1 MPGVVAASG
10 SDGFSLPVLVAA
22 AGAAAAWLA
31 AVGTT
36 WVARRPARADAAPP
50 TMDLG
55 PEPPAVAALLCG
67 DYEVRGETAPATL
80 LDLAARGIITLDEI
94 EPGQTICH
102 VPAAPPDGLTSY
114 ERHVL
119 VALCGKAID
128 GVVPATA
135 LTTGTDDASARWHRE
150 LDELVVTDTKRRGL
164 TVDRWPRAVVRG
176 IGLGVLVV
184 VALLL
189 LSARLG
195 GDAEDH
201 PVVAGAAAAVAIGG
215 AFALGGLAGRLRR
228 SLAQHPTEAGTAA
241 ERAWLG
247 VRAHLAENPRL
258 PELPPAAVRL
268 YGRHLAYAA
277 GFGLADHAVD
287 ALPFGAEDDH
297 LAWSPY
303 GRRWRRVRVRYPRVR
318 PPAWG
323 RHPALATFV
332 ALVAAAVS
340 VFLLTRVGSLSG
352 GVAGIATAVVA
363 LPLVWSVWVLV
374 TAVPDLFARRTVTGV
389 VLRCRT
395 RARLLSSRSDPQ
407 YWYYVAIDDGTR
419 DHLAAYRV
427 SEELYH
433 RVRQGQTVT
442 VDVTPRLGH
451 VRAIR

>member
-1 MPGVVAASG
+1 
-10 SDGFSLPVLVAA
+10 
-22 AGAAAAWLA
+22 
-31 AVGTT
+31 
-36 WVARRPARADAAPP
+36 
-50 TMDLG
+50 MDLG
-55 PEPPAVAALLCG
+55 PEPPAVAAVLCG
-67 DYEVRGETAPATL
+67 GYEVRGETAPATL
-80 LDLAARGIITLDEI
+80 LDLAARGVITLDEI
-94 EPGQTICH
+94 QPGQTICH
-102 VPAAPPDGLTSY
+102 VPATPPDGLAAY

-135 LTTGTDDASARWHRE
+135 LTTGTDDASIRWHRE
-150 LDELVVTDTKRRGL
+150 LDELVVTDTKQRGL
-164 TVDRWPRAVVRG
+164 TVDRWPRAVARG
-176 IGLGVLVV
+176 IGAGVLIV

-201 PVVAGAAAAVAIGG
+201 PVVAGVAAAVALGG
-215 AFALGGLAGRLRR
+215 ALALAGLTGRLRR
-228 SLAQHPTEAGTAA
+228 SLAQHPTAAGTTA

-258 PELPPAAVRL
+258 AELPPAAVRL

-277 GFGLADHAVD
+277 GFGLAGHAVD

-297 LAWSPY
+297 LAWSSF
-303 GRRWRRVRVRYPRVR
+303 GKRWRRVHVRYPRVR

-323 RHPALATFV
+323 RHPALATFA

-352 GVAGIATAVVA
+352 GVAGIVTAVVA
-363 LPLVWSVWVLV
+363 LPLVWSAWVLV
-374 TAVPDLFARRTVTGV
+374 TAVPDLFTTRSVTGV

-395 RARLLSSRSDPQ
+395 RPRLLSSRNDPK
-407 YWYYVAIDDGTR
+407 YWYYAAVDDGTR
-419 DHLAAYRV
+419 DHVAAFRV
-427 SEELYH
+427 SEQLYH

-442 VDVTPRLGH
+442 VDITPRLGH

>member
-1 MPGVVAASG
+1 
-10 SDGFSLPVLVAA
+10 VLVAA

-31 AVGTT
+31 AAGAA
-36 WVARRPARADAAPP
+36 WVARRPPDTDAAPP

-55 PEPPAVAALLCG
+55 PEPPAIAAVLCG
-67 DYEVRGETAPATL
+67 DYEVRRETAPATL
-80 LDLAARGIITLDEI
+80 LDLAARGVISLDEVQ
-94 EPGQTICH
+94 PGQTICH
-102 VPAAPPDGLTSY
+102 VPPAPPDGLVPY

-150 LDELVVTDTKRRGL
+150 LDELVVTDTKQRGL
-164 TVDRWPRAVVRG
+164 TVDRWPRAIVRT
-176 IGLGVLVV
+176 IGLGVVV
-184 VALLL
+184 VVGLLL

-195 GDAEDH
+195 GHAEDH
-201 PVVAGAAAAVAIGG
+201 PVVAGVAAAVAIGG
-215 AFALGGLAGRLRR
+215 ALALGGLTGRLRR
-228 SLAQHPTEAGTAA
+228 SLAQHPTAAGTTA

-258 PELPPAAVRL
+258 AELPPASVRL

-297 LAWSPY
+297 LAWSSF
-303 GRRWRRVRVRYPRVR
+303 GQRWRRVHVRYPRVR

-323 RHPALATFV
+323 RHPALATLV

-340 VFLLTRVGSLSG
+340 IFLLSRAGTRSG
-352 GVAGIATAVVA
+352 GVAGIVTAVVA
-363 LPLVWSVWVLV
+363 LPLLWSAWVLI
-374 TAVPDLFARRTVTGV
+374 TAVPDLFTTRTVTGA

-395 RARLLSSRSDPQ
+395 RSRLLSSRNDPQ
-407 YWYYVAIDDGTR
+407 YWYYVAIDDGTSDR
-419 DHLAAYRV
+419 IAAYRV
-427 SEELYH
+427 SGELYH